1 MGGICVQLP
10 QDCEVTPETTSRP
23 VTTLSPETFTTPGV
37 CAASCHCV
45 QTCGEGCQAERCET
59 GCNCAAGFVR
69 EFGMCV
75 QKPTD
80 DCFASTTLAPKKMT
94 TSPEV
99 STEKPSLYT
108 TQEPSVYTTQEPSVY
123 TTQEPSIY
131 TTQEPS
137 VYTTQEPSVYTTQEP
152 SVYTTQEPSVY
163 TTQEPSVYTTQE
175 PSVYTTGSVPQQTTG
190 AATTAET
197 YTTLPVCAADCTC
210 TRTCDGS
217 LTCPSSY
224 SPDLCAACL
233 CAEGRR
239 NSTYCVLQE
248 SCDCVYGGMD
258 YNVPRP
264 NNVWTEGSCT
274 VCRCLNGTKD
284 CHVSCN
290 IDSCQEGYMLVD
302 NDEDECCRCVPQK
315 CEYKGKYYAYGETWL
330 PDTCMSCTCTQ
341 DGGVV
346 CDNMMQQCDMECDES
361 YGTLKYTEGQCCPV
375 CEPHPPQGSCKPTYS
390 NTTLQL
396 GECVSTSPIRM
407 STCSGRCSST
417 ARILLE
423 PPYLDMDCTCC
434 KPTRVRRELAQ
445 LSCADNTVIEQ
456 PYYIIEACGCEG
468 CEYDPF
474 SASTYTTANN
484 YVGK

>member
-10 QDCEVTPETTSRP
+10 QDCEVTPETTALP

-45 QTCGEGCQAERCET
+45 QTCGEGCQAERCEA
-59 GCNCAAGFVR
+59 GCNCAAGFTR

-75 QKPTD
+75 QKPAD
-80 DCFASTTLAPKKMT
+80 DCTASTTLAPKKMT
-94 TSPEV
+94 TSPEI

-108 TQEPSVYTTQEPSVY
+108 TY
-123 TTQEPSIY
+123 
-131 TTQEPS
+131 
-137 VYTTQEPSVYTTQEP
+137 
-152 SVYTTQEPSVY
+152 
-163 TTQEPSVYTTQE
+163 E
-175 PSVYTTGSVPQQTTG
+175 PSVYTTGPVFDQTTM
-190 AATTAET
+190 ATTTAET

-217 LTCPSSY
+217 LDCPSTY
-224 SPDLCAACL
+224 SADLCAACS

-239 NSTYCVLQE
+239 NSTYCILQE
-248 SCDCVYGGMD
+248 NCDCVYGGMD
-258 YNVPRP
+258 YNVPLP

-302 NDEDECCRCVPQK
+302 SDEDECCRCVPNK
-315 CEYKGKYYAYGETWL
+315 CEYKGKYYDYEETWV

-346 CDNMMQQCDMECDES
+346 CDNMMQQCDIECDES
-361 YGTLKYTEGQCCPV
+361 YGTMKYTDGQCCPV

-390 NTTLQL
+390 NTTLEL
-396 GECVSTSPIRM
+396 GECVSTTPIRM

-417 ARILLE
+417 ARIMLE

-434 KPTRVRRELAQ
+434 KPTRLRREVAQ

-456 PYYIIEACGCEG
+456 PYYVIEACGCEG
-468 CEYDPF
+468 CDYDPF
-474 SASTYTTANN
+474 SASTYTTANSFI
-484 YVGK
+484 GK